1 MGGSEWTIK
10 RVDTEKEE
18 FGSTDN
24 QPYLSNPSLPHSRGR
39 LSEVTIDGSSLTL
52 QELVS
57 VARDNSTVR
66 VDRKALQRTKRGR
79 AVLEK
84 LLQEDEVIYGVNT
97 GFGALSNVKVAPED
111 LKQLQANLL
120 RSHAS
125 SVGKPHSTDVV
136 RAMMLLRANTL
147 IKGNSGIRP
156 DIPQLI
162 VALLNKR
169 VHPYIPQKGSVGA
182 SGDLSPLSHM
192 ALVLMGEGRVEYKG
206 TWMVGKQA
214 LQRIGE
220 DPVELEAKE
229 GLALNNG
236 TQQMT
241 SIGCLNLHD
250 SYNLLETAEAALAL
264 SLEAIKGWIDPFD
277 QRIHNVR
284 RHNGQVQVA
293 RDIRALLRSSR
304 MCRSITKD
312 DPADGRPQDPY
323 SFRCAPQVMGP
334 MIDAMEFVR
343 STLEIEMNSAT
354 DNPLI
359 FPDDRACLSGGNFHG
374 QPISMALDIMGLGLS
389 TIANISE
396 RRISALLDASLN
408 NGLTAFLVGKESKP
422 GLASGL
428 MALQYTAT
436 ALVAENKILAH
447 PASSD
452 SIPTSGNFEDFVS
465 MGPGAAHKSTSIL
478 ENCQYVIAI
487 ELLTAAQA
495 VHLRG
500 SSGLGRG
507 TKSVYNAIR
516 KEVRPLTQDRSSHN
530 DIERVF
536 ELVRNGTFS
545 DLVRRFT
552 KGSD

>member
-1 MGGSEWTIK
+1 MAEI
-10 RVDTEKEE
+10 
-18 FGSTDN
+18 
-24 QPYLSNPSLPHSRGR
+24 
-39 LSEVTIDGSSLTL
+39 TIDGSMLTL

-57 VARDNSTVR
+57 VARGDAAVR
-66 VDRKALQRTKRGR
+66 IDKRALQRTERSR
-79 AVLEK
+79 AILEK
-84 LLQEDEVIYGVNT
+84 LLQQDEVIYGVNT
-97 GFGALSNVKVAPED
+97 GFGALSNVKIAPED
-111 LKQLQANLL
+111 VRQLQANLL

-156 DIPQLI
+156 EIPRLV

-206 TWMVGKQA
+206 TWMAGKQA
-214 LQRIGE
+214 LQKIGQ
-220 DPVELEAKE
+220 DPVQLEAKE

-241 SIGCLNLHD
+241 SIGCLNLYD
-250 SYNLLETAEAALAL
+250 SYNLLKTAEAALAL
-264 SLEAIKGWIDPFD
+264 SLEAIKGWVDPFD
-277 QRIHNVR
+277 ERIHKVR
-284 RHNGQVQVA
+284 RHPGQVQVA
-293 RDIRALLRSSR
+293 MDIRALVKGSR
-304 MCRSITKD
+304 TCRSITRD
-312 DPADGRPQDPY
+312 DPTGGRPQDPY

-334 MIDAMEFVR
+334 VMDALEYVR

-359 FPDDRACLSGGNFHG
+359 FPSDKVCLSGGNFHG
-374 QPISMALDIMGLGLS
+374 QPVSMALDLMALGLS
-389 TIANISE
+389 TISNISE

-436 ALVAENKILAH
+436 ALVAENKILTH

-478 ENCQYVIAI
+478 ENCQYVVAI

-500 SSGLGRG
+500 DSGLGKG
-507 TKSVYNAIR
+507 TKMVYQAIR
-516 KEVRPLTQDRSSHN
+516 KVVRPLTQDRSSHE

-536 ELVRNGTFS
+536 EMVKRGQIS
-545 DLVRRFT
+545 DLVIRFT
-552 KGSD
+552 RDSD

>member
-1 MGGSEWTIK
+1 VE
-10 RVDTEKEE
+10 
-18 FGSTDN
+18 
-24 QPYLSNPSLPHSRGR
+24 
-39 LSEVTIDGSSLTL
+39 
-52 QELVS
+52 
-57 VARDNSTVR
+57 
-66 VDRKALQRTKRGR
+66 
-79 AVLEK
+79 
-84 LLQEDEVIYGVNT
+84 
-97 GFGALSNVKVAPED
+97 
-111 LKQLQANLL
+111 
-120 RSHAS
+120 
-125 SVGKPHSTDVV
+125 VV

-147 IKGNSGIRP
+147 IKGNSGIRRE
-156 DIPQLI
+156 IPELI

-169 VHPYIPQKGSVGA
+169 IHPYIPQKGSVGA

-192 ALVLMGEGRVEYKG
+192 ALVLMGEGKAEHRGRWVSG
-206 TWMVGKQA
+206 RQA
-214 LQRIGE
+214 LRLMGQNPIQ
-220 DPVELEAKE
+220 LEAKE

-241 SIGCLNLHD
+241 SIGCLNLCD
-250 SYNLLETAEAALAL
+250 SYDLFSASEAALAL
-264 SLEAIKGWIDPFD
+264 SLEAIKGWVDPFD
-277 QRIHNVR
+277 ERIHKVR
-284 RHNGQVQVA
+284 RHPGQARVA
-293 RDIRALLRSSR
+293 KDIRALVEGSR
-304 MCRSITKD
+304 LCRTIIKD

-334 MIDAMEFVR
+334 VIDAMDYVR
-343 STLEIEMNSAT
+343 STLEVEMNSAT

-359 FPDDRACLSGGNFHG
+359 FPDERVCLSGGNFHG
-374 QPISMALDIMGLGLS
+374 QPISMALDMLGLGLS

-452 SIPTSGNFEDFVS
+452 SIPTSSNFEDFVS

-478 ENCQYVIAI
+478 ENCQYVVAI

-500 SSGLGRG
+500 DSGLGRG
-507 TKSVYNAIR
+507 TRSVYRAIR
-516 KEVRPLTQDRSSHN
+516 KEVRPLTQDRSSHD

-536 ELVRNGTFS
+536 ELVSNGQFS
-545 DLVRRFT
+545 DIVKQFV
-552 KGSD
+552 KSAN

>member
-1 MGGSEWTIK
+1 MDKS
-10 RVDTEKEE
+10 
-18 FGSTDN
+18 
-24 QPYLSNPSLPHSRGR
+24 
-39 LSEVTIDGSSLTL
+39 
-52 QELVS
+52 
-57 VARDNSTVR
+57 
-66 VDRKALQRTKRGR
+66 ALQRTRRSR

-84 LLQEDEVIYGVNT
+84 LLQQDEVIYGVNT

-125 SVGKPHSTDVV
+125 SVGKPHSIDVV

-156 DIPQLI
+156 EIPELI

-169 VHPYIPQKGSVGA
+169 AHPYIPQKGSVGA

-206 TWMVGKQA
+206 TWMVGKQV
-214 LQRIGE
+214 LQKIGE
-220 DPVELEAKE
+220 EPVQFEAKE

-241 SIGCLNLHD
+241 SIGCLNLYD
-250 SYNLLETAEAALAL
+250 SYDLLETANAALAL

-277 QRIHNVR
+277 ERIHKVR
-284 RHNGQVQVA
+284 RHPGQAQIA
-293 RDIRALLRSSR
+293 RDIRALVRGSR
-304 MCRSITKD
+304 MCRSIVND
-312 DPADGRPQDPY
+312 DPGDGRPQDPY
-323 SFRCAPQVMGP
+323 SFRCAPQVMGSVT
-334 MIDAMEFVR
+334 DAMGYVR
-343 STLEIEMNSAT
+343 ATLEIEMNSAT

-359 FPDDRACLSGGNFHG
+359 FPNDKACLSGGNFHG

-478 ENCQYVIAI
+478 ENCQYVVAI

-500 SSGLGRG
+500 DSGLGRG
-507 TKSVYNAIR
+507 TKRVYQAIR
-516 KEVRPLTQDRSSHN
+516 RVARPLTQDRSSHE

-536 ELVRNGTFS
+536 ELVKNRQVS
-545 DLVRRFT
+545 DVARQFT
-552 KGSD
+552 KDSN

>member
-1 MGGSEWTIK
+1 M
-10 RVDTEKEE
+10 TEI
-18 FGSTDN
+18 
-24 QPYLSNPSLPHSRGR
+24 
-39 LSEVTIDGSSLTL
+39 TIDGSSLTL

-57 VARDNSTVR
+57 VARGNIAVR
-66 VDRKALQRTKRGR
+66 MDKKAVQRTRRSR

-84 LLQEDEVIYGVNT
+84 LLQQDEVIYGVNT

-111 LKQLQANLL
+111 LRQLQANLL

-147 IKGNSGIRP
+147 IKGNSGVRP
-156 DIPQLI
+156 EIPELI

-169 VHPYIPQKGSVGA
+169 AHPYIPQKGSVGA

-206 TWMVGKQA
+206 TWMVGKQV
-214 LQRIGE
+214 LQKIGE
-220 DPVELEAKE
+220 EPVQFEAKE

-241 SIGCLNLHD
+241 SIGCLNLYD
-250 SYNLLETAEAALAL
+250 SYDLLEAAKAALAL
-264 SLEAIKGWIDPFD
+264 SLEAVKGWIDPFD
-277 QRIHNVR
+277 ERIHKVR
-284 RHNGQVQVA
+284 RHPGQAQIAV
-293 RDIRALLRSSR
+293 DIRALVSGSSL
-304 MCRSITKD
+304 CRSIVND
-312 DPADGRPQDPY
+312 DPGDGRPQDPY

-334 MIDAMEFVR
+334 VIDAMGYVR

-359 FPDDRACLSGGNFHG
+359 FPDDKACLSGGNFHG

-478 ENCQYVIAI
+478 ENCQYVVAI

-500 SSGLGRG
+500 DSGLGRG
-507 TKSVYNAIR
+507 TKRVYQAIR
-516 KEVRPLTQDRSSHN
+516 KVVRPLTQDRSSHE

-536 ELVRNGTFS
+536 ELVKNRQVS
-545 DLVRRFT
+545 DLVRQFT
-552 KGSD
+552 KDSN

>member
-1 MGGSEWTIK
+1 MRNRMLVGKRGS
-10 RVDTEKEE
+10 
-18 FGSTDN
+18 GLTDN
-24 QPYLSNPSLPHSRGR
+24 QPYFSNPSVPLSRGR
-39 LSEVTIDGSSLTL
+39 MAEITIDGSRLTL

-57 VARDNSTVR
+57 VARGNAAVR
-66 VDRKALQRTKRGR
+66 IDRRALRRTKRSR

-84 LLQEDEVIYGVNT
+84 LLRQDKVIYGVNT
-97 GFGALSNVKVAPED
+97 GFGALSNVKVASED
-111 LKQLQANLL
+111 LRQLQVNLL

-156 DIPQLI
+156 EIPQLI

-169 VHPYIPQKGSVGA
+169 AHPYIPHKGSVGA

-206 TWMVGKQA
+206 TWMGGKQV
-214 LQRIGE
+214 LQKIGQ
-220 DPVELEAKE
+220 DPVQLGAKE

-241 SIGCLNLHD
+241 SIACLNLYD
-250 SYNLLETAEAALAL
+250 SYNVLKAAEAALAL
-264 SLEAIKGWIDPFD
+264 SLEAIKGWVDPFD
-277 QRIHNVR
+277 ERIHRVR
-284 RHNGQVQVA
+284 RHPGQVQVA
-293 RDIRALLRSSR
+293 MEIRALVKGSR

-312 DPADGRPQDPY
+312 DPGGGRPQDPY

-334 MIDAMEFVR
+334 VIDALEYAG
-343 STLEIEMNSAT
+343 STFEIEMNSAT

-359 FPDDRACLSGGNFHG
+359 FPDGKVCLSGGNFHG
-374 QPISMALDIMGLGLS
+374 QPISMALDIMALGLS
-389 TIANISE
+389 TTANISE

-436 ALVAENKILAH
+436 ALVAENKILTH

-478 ENCQYVIAI
+478 ENCQYVVAI

-500 SSGLGRG
+500 ESGLGKG
-507 TKSVYNAIR
+507 TNTVYQAIR
-516 KEVRPLTQDRSSHN
+516 KVIRPLTQDRSSHE

-536 ELVRNGTFS
+536 EMVRGGQFS
-545 DLVRRFT
+545 DLVKRFT
-552 KGSD
+552 KDSD

>member
-1 MGGSEWTIK
+1 
-10 RVDTEKEE
+10 
-18 FGSTDN
+18 
-24 QPYLSNPSLPHSRGR
+24 
-39 LSEVTIDGSSLTL
+39 
-52 QELVS
+52 
-57 VARDNSTVR
+57 VARGNSGVVIDKR
-66 VDRKALQRTKRGR
+66 SLQRVARSRT
-79 AVLEK
+79 VLEK
-84 LLQEDEVIYGVNT
+84 LLRENEVIYGVNT
-97 GFGALSNVKVAPED
+97 GFGALSNFKVAGGD
-111 LKQLQANLL
+111 LRQLQANLL

-125 SVGKPHSTDVV
+125 SVGKPHSADVV
-136 RAMMLLRANTL
+136 RGMMLLRANTL

-156 DIPQLI
+156 EIPQLI
-162 VALLNKR
+162 VALLNRR
-169 VHPYIPQKGSVGA
+169 VHPYIPEKGSVGA

-192 ALVLMGEGRVEYKG
+192 ALVLMGEGRVEYHGK
-206 TWMVGKQA
+206 MMLGKQA
-214 LQRIGE
+214 LQKIGQ
-220 DPVELEAKE
+220 DPIQLEAKE

-250 SYNLLETAEAALAL
+250 SYNLFAAAEAALAL
-264 SLEAIKGWIDPFD
+264 SLEAIRGWIDPFD
-277 QRIHNVR
+277 ERIHHVR
-284 RHNGQVQVA
+284 RHPGQVRVA
-293 RDIRALLRSSR
+293 KDIRALVEGSR
-304 MCRSITKD
+304 MCRTITKD
-312 DPADGRPQDPY
+312 DPAGGRPQDPY

-334 MIDAMEFVR
+334 VIDALGFIR

-359 FPDDRACLSGGNFHG
+359 FPDDETCLSGGNFHG

-389 TIANISE
+389 TLANISE
-396 RRISALLDASLN
+396 RRTSALLDASLN

-465 MGPGAAHKSTSIL
+465 MGPGAAHKSTNIL
-478 ENCQYVIAI
+478 ANCQYVVAI

-500 SSGLGRG
+500 DSGLGKG
-507 TKSVYNAIR
+507 TRKIYQLIR
-516 KEVRPLTQDRSSHN
+516 KVVRPLTQDRSSHE

-536 ELVRNGTFS
+536 GLVKEGTMSAVVGQFAKSS
-545 DLVRRFT
+545 D
-552 KGSD
+552 

>member
-1 MGGSEWTIK
+1 MVTINKLLADKEGSG
-10 RVDTEKEE
+10 R
-18 FGSTDN
+18 TDN
-24 QPYLSNPSLPHSRGR
+24 QPYLSNPSVPLYRGR
-39 LSEVTIDGSSLTL
+39 LAEVTIDGSSLTL

-192 ALVLMGEGRVEYKG
+192 ALVLMGEGRAEYKG
-206 TWMVGKQA
+206 TWMVGKQV
-214 LQRIGE
+214 LQKIGE
-220 DPVELEAKE
+220 DPVQLEAKE

-241 SIGCLNLHD
+241 SIGSLNLYD
-250 SYNLLETAEAALAL
+250 SYNLLESAEAALAL

-277 QRIHNVR
+277 ERIHKVR
-284 RHNGQVQVA
+284 RHKGQVQVA
-293 RDIRALLRSSR
+293 MDIRTLLRGSKL
-304 MCRSITKD
+304 CRSITKD
-312 DPADGRPQDPY
+312 DLAGGRPQDPY
-323 SFRCAPQVMGP
+323 SFRCAPQGMGAVSDE
-334 MIDAMEFVR
+334 MRFVR
-343 STLEIEMNSAT
+343 SNLDLKMKSAT
-354 DNPLI
+354 
-359 FPDDRACLSGGNFHG
+359 
-374 QPISMALDIMGLGLS
+374 
-389 TIANISE
+389 
-396 RRISALLDASLN
+396 
-408 NGLTAFLVGKESKP
+408 V
-422 GLASGL
+422 
-428 MALQYTAT
+428 
-436 ALVAENKILAH
+436 
-447 PASSD
+447 
-452 SIPTSGNFEDFVS
+452 
-465 MGPGAAHKSTSIL
+465 
-478 ENCQYVIAI
+478 
-487 ELLTAAQA
+487 
-495 VHLRG
+495 
-500 SSGLGRG
+500 
-507 TKSVYNAIR
+507 
-516 KEVRPLTQDRSSHN
+516 
-530 DIERVF
+530 
-536 ELVRNGTFS
+536 
-545 DLVRRFT
+545 
-552 KGSD
+552 

>member
-1 MGGSEWTIK
+1 MAEI
-10 RVDTEKEE
+10 
-18 FGSTDN
+18 
-24 QPYLSNPSLPHSRGR
+24 
-39 LSEVTIDGSSLTL
+39 TIDGSSLTL

-57 VARDNSTVR
+57 VARGNVAVR
-66 VDRKALQRTKRGR
+66 LDKKALQRTRRSR

-84 LLQEDEVIYGVNT
+84 LLEQDEVIYGVNT

-111 LKQLQANLL
+111 LMQLQANLL

-156 DIPQLI
+156 EIPRLI

-169 VHPYIPQKGSVGA
+169 AHPYIPQKGSVGA

-206 TWMVGKQA
+206 TWMVGKQV
-214 LQRIGE
+214 LQKIGE
-220 DPVELEAKE
+220 EPIQFEAKE

-241 SIGCLNLHD
+241 SIGCLNLYD
-250 SYNLLETAEAALAL
+250 SYDLLETAKAALAL

-277 QRIHNVR
+277 ERIHKVR
-284 RHNGQVQVA
+284 QHPGQAQIA
-293 RDIRALLRSSR
+293 MDIRALVRGSR
-304 MCRSITKD
+304 LCRSIAND
-312 DPADGRPQDPY
+312 DPGDGRPQDPY

-334 MIDAMEFVR
+334 VIDAMGYVG

-359 FPDDRACLSGGNFHG
+359 FPDSKACLSGGNFHG

-428 MALQYTAT
+428 MAVQYTAT

-478 ENCQYVIAI
+478 ENCQYVVAI

-500 SSGLGRG
+500 DSGLGKG
-507 TKSVYNAIR
+507 TKKVYQAIR
-516 KEVRPLTQDRSSHN
+516 RIVRPLTQDRSSHE

-536 ELVRNGTFS
+536 ELVKNHQVS
-545 DLVRRFT
+545 DLVRQFT
-552 KGSD
+552 KDSN

>member
-1 MGGSEWTIK
+1 LALQ
-10 RVDTEKEE
+10 
-18 FGSTDN
+18 DN
-24 QPYLSNPSLPHSRGR
+24 QPYLSYLSVPHCRGR
-39 LSEVTIDGSSLTL
+39 LAEVTIDGSSLTL

-57 VARDNSTVR
+57 VARSNHTVGISK
-66 VDRKALQRTKRGR
+66 KALGKTIQSR

-84 LLQEDEVIYGVNT
+84 LLQEDKVIYGVNT
-97 GFGALSNVKVAPED
+97 GFGALSNFKVTAED
-111 LKQLQANLL
+111 LRQLQANLL

-156 DIPQLI
+156 EIPKLI
-162 VALLNKR
+162 VTLLNR
-169 VHPYIPQKGSVGA
+169 RIHPYIPQKGSVGA

-206 TWMVGKQA
+206 KWLSGKQV
-214 LQRIGE
+214 LQTIGQ
-220 DPVELEAKE
+220 DPVQLEAKE

-250 SYNLLETAEAALAL
+250 SYDLLATAEAALAL
-264 SLEAIKGWIDPFD
+264 SLEGITGWIDAFD
-277 QRIHNVR
+277 ERIHKVR
-284 RHNGQVQVA
+284 QHRGQVQVA
-293 RDIRALLRSSR
+293 ADIRALVSGSKL
-304 MCRSITKD
+304 CRTITKD

-334 MIDAMEFVR
+334 VIDALGFVR
-343 STLEIEMNSAT
+343 STLEIEINSAT

-359 FPDDRACLSGGNFHG
+359 FPEDKACLSGGNFHG

-396 RRISALLDASLN
+396 RRISALLDASMN
-408 NGLTAFLVGKESKP
+408 NGLRAFLVGNESKP

-428 MALQYTAT
+428 MALQYTAA

-452 SIPTSGNFEDFVS
+452 SIPTSNNFEDFVS

-478 ENCQYVIAI
+478 QNCQYVVAI

-495 VHLRG
+495 VHLRAD
-500 SSGLGRG
+500 SRLGKG
-507 TKSVYNAIR
+507 TKRVYQALR
-516 KEVRPLTQDRSSHN
+516 RVVRPLTQDRSSHE

-536 ELVRNGTFS
+536 ELVKDGQIS
-545 DLVRRFT
+545 DLVRQFT
-552 KGSD
+552 KSLS

>member
-1 MGGSEWTIK
+1 L
-10 RVDTEKEE
+10 V
-18 FGSTDN
+18 
-24 QPYLSNPSLPHSRGR
+24 
-39 LSEVTIDGSSLTL
+39 EVTIDGSNLTL
-52 QELVS
+52 QALVS
-57 VARDNSTVR
+57 VARSNNAVR
-66 VDRKALQRTKRGR
+66 IDRKALQRTIRGR
-79 AVLEK
+79 VVLEK
-84 LLQEDEVIYGVNT
+84 LLRDDKVIYGVNT
-97 GFGALSNVKVAPED
+97 GFGALSNFKVATED

-120 RSHAS
+120 RSHAA
-125 SVGKPHSTDVV
+125 SVGKPHTPEVV

-156 DIPQLI
+156 EIPQLI

-169 VHPYIPQKGSVGA
+169 VHPFIPQKGSVGA

-192 ALVLMGEGRVEYKG
+192 ALVLMGEGKAEYRERWVSG
-206 TWMVGKQA
+206 RRALRLVGK
-214 LQRIGE
+214 
-220 DPVELEAKE
+220 DPIQLEAKE

-241 SIGCLNLHD
+241 SIGSLNLSD
-250 SYNLLETAEAALAL
+250 SYALFAASEAALAL
-264 SLEAIKGWIDPFD
+264 SLEAIRGWIDPFD
-277 QRIHNVR
+277 ERIHRLR
-284 RHNGQVQVA
+284 RHPGQARVA
-293 RDIRALLRSSR
+293 RDIRALVEGSK
-304 MCRSITKD
+304 MCRTIIKD

-334 MIDAMEFVR
+334 VIDAMDNVK

-359 FPDDRACLSGGNFHG
+359 FPDERACLSGGNFHG
-374 QPISMALDIMGLGLS
+374 QPISMALDMMGLGLS
-389 TIANISE
+389 TLANISE

-408 NGLTAFLVGKESKP
+408 NGLTAFLVGRESKP

-478 ENCQYVIAI
+478 ENCQYVVAI

-500 SSGLGRG
+500 DASLGRG
-507 TKSVYNAIR
+507 TRKVYRAIR
-516 KEVRPLTQDRSSHN
+516 REVRPLTQDRSSHD
-530 DIERVF
+530 DIERIF
-536 ELVRNGTFS
+536 ELVRKGQFS
-545 DLVRRFT
+545 DIVKQLV
-552 KGSD
+552 KSSN

>member
-1 MGGSEWTIK
+1 MAEI
-10 RVDTEKEE
+10 
-18 FGSTDN
+18 
-24 QPYLSNPSLPHSRGR
+24 
-39 LSEVTIDGSSLTL
+39 TIDGSSLTL

-57 VARDNSTVR
+57 VARGNAAVR
-66 VDRKALQRTKRGR
+66 IDRRALRRTMRSR

-84 LLQEDEVIYGVNT
+84 LLRQDKVIYGVNT

-111 LKQLQANLL
+111 LRQLQANLL

-156 DIPQLI
+156 EIPQLI

-169 VHPYIPQKGSVGA
+169 AHPYIPQKGSVGA

-206 TWMVGKQA
+206 TWMGGKQV
-214 LQRIGE
+214 LQKIGQ
-220 DPVELEAKE
+220 DPVQLEAKE

-241 SIGCLNLHD
+241 SIACLNLYD
-250 SYNLLETAEAALAL
+250 SYNLLKTAEAALAL

-277 QRIHNVR
+277 ERIHKVR
-284 RHNGQVQVA
+284 QHPGQVQIA
-293 RDIRALLRSSR
+293 KDIHSLVKGSE

-312 DPADGRPQDPY
+312 DPGDGRPQDPY

-334 MIDAMEFVR
+334 VIDALGYAG
-343 STLEIEMNSAT
+343 STFGIEMNSAT

-359 FPDDRACLSGGNFHG
+359 FPDDKICLSGGNFHG
-374 QPISMALDIMGLGLS
+374 QPISMALDIMSLGLA
-389 TIANISE
+389 TTANISE

-436 ALVAENKILAH
+436 ALVAENKILTH

-478 ENCQYVIAI
+478 ENCQYVITI

-500 SSGLGRG
+500 ESGLGKG
-507 TKSVYNAIR
+507 TNTVYEAIR
-516 KEVRPLTQDRSSHN
+516 KVVPPLRQDRSSHE
-530 DIERVF
+530 DIEQVF
-536 ELVRNGTFS
+536 EMVKGGQIS
-545 DLVRRFT
+545 DLVSRFT
-552 KGSD
+552 KDSD

>member
-1 MGGSEWTIK
+1 MA
-10 RVDTEKEE
+10 
-18 FGSTDN
+18 
-24 QPYLSNPSLPHSRGR
+24 
-39 LSEVTIDGSSLTL
+39 EVTIDGSSLTL

-57 VARDNSTVR
+57 VARGNTAVR
-66 VDRKALQRTKRGR
+66 MDKKALQRTRRSR

-84 LLQEDEVIYGVNT
+84 LLQQDEVIYGVNT

-111 LKQLQANLL
+111 LRQLQANLL

-147 IKGNSGIRP
+147 IKGNSGVRP
-156 DIPQLI
+156 EIPRLI

-169 VHPYIPQKGSVGA
+169 AHPYIPQKGSVGA

-206 TWMVGKQA
+206 TWMVGKQV
-214 LQRIGE
+214 LQKIGE
-220 DPVELEAKE
+220 EPVQFEAKE

-241 SIGCLNLHD
+241 SIGCLNLYD
-250 SYNLLETAEAALAL
+250 SYDLLETAKAALAL

-277 QRIHNVR
+277 ERIHKVR
-284 RHNGQVQVA
+284 RHPGQAQIAV
-293 RDIRALLRSSR
+293 DIRALVSGSR
-304 MCRSITKD
+304 MCRSIVND
-312 DPADGRPQDPY
+312 DPGDGRPQDPY

-334 MIDAMEFVR
+334 VIDAMGYVR

-359 FPDDRACLSGGNFHG
+359 FPDDKACLSGGNFHG

-428 MALQYTAT
+428 MAVQYTAT

-465 MGPGAAHKSTSIL
+465 MGPGAAQKASRIL
-478 ENCQYVIAI
+478 ENSEYVIAI
-487 ELLTAAQA
+487 ELLTAAQGVDLRDSA
-495 VHLRG
+495 RLGDGTMKVHRL
-500 SSGLGRG
+500 
-507 TKSVYNAIR
+507 IR
-516 KEVRPLTQDRSSHN
+516 DHVKTLTEDRSSHE
-530 DIERVF
+530 DIE
-536 ELVRNGTFS
+536 EVRN
-545 DLVRRFT
+545 LV
-552 KGSD
+552 KLGKIADIVKHELSQGE

>member
-1 MGGSEWTIK
+1 MSSHER
-10 RVDTEKEE
+10 RVASGKEE
-18 FGSTDN
+18 SGRTDS
-24 QPYLSNPSLPHSRGR
+24 QPYLSNPRLPLSRGR
-39 LSEVTIDGSSLTL
+39 LAEVTIDGSSLTL
-52 QELVS
+52 HELVS
-57 VARDNSTVR
+57 VARSNSPVR
-66 VDRKALQRTKRGR
+66 VDRKALQETKRSR

-84 LLQEDEVIYGVNT
+84 LLQEGKVIYGVNT

-156 DIPQLI
+156 EIPALI

-206 TWMVGKQA
+206 AWIVGKQA
-214 LQRIGE
+214 LQKIGQ
-220 DPVELEAKE
+220 DPIQLEAKE

-241 SIGCLNLHD
+241 SIGCLNLYD
-250 SYNLLETAEAALAL
+250 SFNLLETAEAALAL

-277 QRIHNVR
+277 ERIHKVR
-284 RHNGQVQVA
+284 RHRGQAEVA
-293 RDIRALLRSSR
+293 MDIRALTRGSR

-323 SFRCAPQVMGP
+323 SFRCAPQVMGAV
-334 MIDAMEFVR
+334 IDAMGFVR

-359 FPDDRACLSGGNFHG
+359 FPDNKTCLSGGNFHG

-389 TIANISE
+389 TLSNISE

-478 ENCQYVIAI
+478 ENCQYVVAI
-487 ELLTAAQA
+487 ELITAAQA

-500 SSGLGRG
+500 DSGLGRG
-507 TKSVYNAIR
+507 TKRVYQAIR
-516 KEVRPLTQDRSSHN
+516 RVVRPLTQDRSSHD

-536 ELVRNGTFS
+536 ELVRDGQVS

>member
-1 MGGSEWTIK
+1 
-10 RVDTEKEE
+10 
-18 FGSTDN
+18 
-24 QPYLSNPSLPHSRGR
+24 
-39 LSEVTIDGSSLTL
+39 
-52 QELVS
+52 
-57 VARDNSTVR
+57 
-66 VDRKALQRTKRGR
+66 
-79 AVLEK
+79 
-84 LLQEDEVIYGVNT
+84 
-97 GFGALSNVKVAPED
+97 
-111 LKQLQANLL
+111 
-120 RSHAS
+120 
-125 SVGKPHSTDVV
+125 VGKPHSADVV
-136 RAMMLLRANTL
+136 RGMMLLRANTL

-156 DIPQLI
+156 EVPRLI
-162 VALLNKR
+162 VALLNRR
-169 VHPYIPQKGSVGA
+169 VHPYIPEKGSVGA

-192 ALVLMGEGRVEYKG
+192 ALVLMGEGRVEYQGK
-206 TWMVGKQA
+206 MMLGKQA
-214 LQRIGE
+214 LQKIGQ
-220 DPVELEAKE
+220 DPIQLEAKE

-250 SYNLLETAEAALAL
+250 SYDLFATAEAALAL
-264 SLEAIKGWIDPFD
+264 SLEAIRGWIDPFD
-277 QRIHNVR
+277 ERIHRVR
-284 RHNGQVQVA
+284 RHLGQIRVGK
-293 RDIRALLRSSR
+293 DLRALVEGSK
-304 MCRSITKD
+304 MCRTITKD
-312 DPADGRPQDPY
+312 DPAGGRPQDPY

-334 MIDAMEFVR
+334 VLDALGFIR

-359 FPDDRACLSGGNFHG
+359 FPDDEVCLSGGNFHG

-389 TIANISE
+389 TLANISE
-396 RRISALLDASLN
+396 RRTSALLDASLN

-465 MGPGAAHKSTSIL
+465 MGPGAAHKSTNIL
-478 ENCQYVIAI
+478 ENCQYVVAI

-500 SSGLGRG
+500 DSGLGKG
-507 TKSVYNAIR
+507 TKMIYQLIR
-516 KEVRPLTQDRSSHN
+516 KVARPLTQDRSSHE

-536 ELVRNGTFS
+536 GLVKEGVIS
-545 DLVRRFT
+545 DAVRQFA

>member
-1 MGGSEWTIK
+1 
-10 RVDTEKEE
+10 V
-18 FGSTDN
+18 
-24 QPYLSNPSLPHSRGR
+24 PHSRGN
-39 LSEVTIDGSSLTL
+39 LVGVIIDGSNLTL
-52 QELVS
+52 KALVS
-57 VARDNSTVR
+57 VARTNNVVR
-66 VDRKALQRTKRGR
+66 IDGKALQRTIKSR

-84 LLQEDEVIYGVNT
+84 LLQDDKVIYGVNT
-97 GFGALSNVKVAPED
+97 GFGALSNFKVATED
-111 LKQLQANLL
+111 LKQLQSNLL
-120 RSHAS
+120 RSHAA
-125 SVGKPHSTDVV
+125 SVGKPHTSDVV
-136 RAMMLLRANTL
+136 RAIMLLRANTL

-156 DIPQLI
+156 EIPQLI

-169 VHPYIPQKGSVGA
+169 VHPFIPQKGSVGA

-192 ALVLMGEGRVEYKG
+192 ALVLMGEGKAEYRER
-206 TWMVGKQA
+206 WVSGKQA
-214 LQRIGE
+214 LGLVGH
-220 DPVELEAKE
+220 DPIELEAKE

-241 SIGCLNLHD
+241 SIGSLNLSD
-250 SYNLLETAEAALAL
+250 SYDLFTASEAALAL
-264 SLEAIKGWIDPFD
+264 SLEAIRGWIDPFD
-277 QRIHNVR
+277 ERIHRVR
-284 RHNGQVQVA
+284 RHPGQARVA
-293 RDIRALLRSSR
+293 RDILALVEGSK
-304 MCRSITKD
+304 MCRTIIKD
-312 DPADGRPQDPY
+312 NPAGGRPQDPY

-334 MIDAMEFVR
+334 VIDAMDSVK

-354 DNPLI
+354 DNPLL
-359 FPDDRACLSGGNFHG
+359 FPDDGACLSGGNFHG

-389 TIANISE
+389 TLANISE

-428 MALQYTAT
+428 MAVQYTAT

-478 ENCQYVIAI
+478 ENCQYVVAI

-500 SSGLGRG
+500 DTGLGRG
-507 TKSVYNAIR
+507 TRSVYRAIR
-516 KEVRPLTQDRSSHN
+516 KEVRPINHDRSSHD
-530 DIERVF
+530 DIERIF
-536 ELVRNGTFS
+536 ELVRTGQFS
-545 DLVRRFT
+545 DIVQQFV
-552 KGSD
+552 KSSN